1 MNTTNRTGVERAL
14 RLLENLPED
23 AMDAVA
29 CLGEARGLLDEA
41 LNDAM
46 AEAAL
51 QGASLRSVAL
61 RAGLSPNAVPPRL
74 ARTDSLGAYTDPD
87 GKVSSTSVER
97 ARYDSELGRPAP
109 EPRMAFKRRRP
120 TS

>member
-1 MNTTNRTGVERAL
+1 MHKRITSEIERARELLRDLPDDSMETVER
-14 RLLENLPED
+14 
-23 AMDAVA
+23 
-29 CLGEARGLLDEA
+29 LGEARQLLDDA

-51 QGASLRSVAL
+51 KGASLRSVAL

-74 ARTDSLGAYTDPD
+74 ARTQTLSGYSDPD
-87 GKVSSTSVER
+87 GKVGSSSVER

-109 EPRMAFKRRRP
+109 EPKMTFKRRRA
-120 TS
+120 T

>member
-1 MNTTNRTGVERAL
+1 MHKKIRNDVARAAD
-14 RLLENLPED
+14 LLLDLPED
-23 AMDAVA
+23 SMEAVER
-29 CLGEARGLLDEA
+29 LGEVRELLDDV

-51 QGASLRSVAL
+51 EGASLRSVAL

-74 ARTDSLGAYTDPD
+74 ARTETLGGYSDPD
-87 GKVSSTSVER
+87 GKVGSTSVER

-109 EPRMAFKRRRP
+109 KPKMTFKRRRA
-120 TS
+120 T